1 MTPSKRKISAVMVIA
16 LLHDEYEH
24 DICKKSRKV
33 WMKPWL
39 RKRENF
45 YHMTLLK
52 ELKENN
58 PEDYRNYLRMTDN
71 AFRDLLS
78 LVSPKITKKDTVM
91 RKSIPAEERLIATL
105 RFLATGRSLE
115 DLKFST
121 GISAQALGHIISETC
136 QAIYDAL
143 RNEYLKF
150 PTTSGEWKKIADDFY
165 LLWNFPNCG
174 GAIDGKHVSIV
185 PPSNSGSYYFNYK
198 GYFSVVLMAI
208 VNANLEF
215 LMVDVGK
222 NGRISDGG
230 IIEDTVFYKK
240 LIEGTLNLPQ
250 NNETKYGLN
259 FVFIGDEAFALH
271 EHLQNPFP
279 QRELTYEK
287 KIYNYR
293 LSRARRVVENAF
305 GVLSNVFR
313 VFHTSIALKPEKI
326 DRVVL
331 ASCVL
336 HNFLRRNCRNSYTP
350 LNMTDFENIESGIV
364 SDADWRKDSND
375 AHFTNLQALG
385 QRNASDA
392 AKNARLSYV
401 AYFNGD
407 GKVPWQDRLIK

>member
-1 MTPSKRKISAVMVIA
+1 
-16 LLHDEYEH
+16 
-24 DICKKSRKV
+24 
-33 WMKPWL
+33 
-39 RKRENF
+39 
-45 YHMTLLK
+45 
-52 ELKENN
+52 
-58 PEDYRNYLRMTDN
+58 MTDN

-121 GISAQALGHIISETC
+121 GISTQALGHIISETC

-230 IIEDTVFYKK
+230 IIEDTVFHKK

-259 FVFIGDEAFALH
+259 FVFIGDESFALH
-271 EHLQNPFP
+271 EHLLNKTFP
-279 QRELTYEK
+279 PVRINWSVVNSNKSKYHNLGTYTSSSPAPDFFD
-287 KIYNYR
+287 
-293 LSRARRVVENAF
+293 SRIFFNSFRNDPLNVAILAF
-305 GVLSNVFR
+305 TKSM
-313 VFHTSIALKPEKI
+313 
-326 DRVVL
+326 L
-331 ASCVL
+331 AS
-336 HNFLRRNCRNSYTP
+336 
-350 LNMTDFENIESGIV
+350 V
-364 SDADWRKDSND
+364 SIF
-375 AHFTNLQALG
+375 FT
-385 QRNASDA
+385 
-392 AKNARLSYV
+392 
-401 AYFNGD
+401 
-407 GKVPWQDRLIK
+407 